1 MYFLLINARV
11 KDRRAFDRERHL
23 FARFAIL
30 RATLSQINETTFL
43 FLKRRE
49 NRERE
54 RERKHVGKIQK
65 QERER
70 GFNYFQI
77 LPLIRRRIG
86 KK

>member
-1 MYFLLINARV
+1 
-11 KDRRAFDRERHL
+11 
-23 FARFAIL
+23 
-30 RATLSQINETTFL
+30 
-43 FLKRRE
+43 LKRRE
-49 NRERE
+49 NRERERE

-65 QERER
+65 QESER